1 MFGPDFMS
9 ADWPPEEPL
18 FMREHSSDHR
28 FAVSMRDL
36 AAANGLF
43 LSDLLRACLERC
55 SGGLGLGCLCRSEGR
70 LRLCAEPVLYA

>member
-43 LSDLLRACLERC
+43 LSEGQERHAAPYMIVQC
-55 SGGLGLGCLCRSEGR
+55 TF
-70 LRLCAEPVLYA
+70 LYGNKQC